1 MKLPVHGKSAQI
13 LPDMNNFHAMQV
25 EKIMAASMKMGLSPQ
40 GFTTA
45 ACVLQQR
52 EMLCLISTGCKDLD
66 SILEGITR
74 HF

>member
-1 MKLPVHGKSAQI
+1 
-13 LPDMNNFHAMQV
+13 
-25 EKIMAASMKMGLSPQ
+25 MAANMKMGLAVQ

-66 SILEGITR
+66 SILEGKAKDLGGILETR
-74 HF
+74 